1 MFRAIANAN
10 RLARLQRARSQAS
23 RDYDAEYKRLQ
34 ASGLSEEEASTRA
47 GSMHKAE
54 IRATHTNVVVFQSDR
69 LVAQAE
75 RLQVPVPEEEK
86 YWIRLKYA
94 PHLHLSEEGQSIL
107 RGRVR
112 EEKKARREVASF
124 WFNVVTVI
132 LSLLVAI
139 FALYKK

>member
-1 MFRAIANAN
+1 
-10 RLARLQRARSQAS
+10 
-23 RDYDAEYKRLQ
+23 
-34 ASGLSEEEASTRA
+34 
-47 GSMHKAE
+47 MHKAE